1 MLWEVWDVET
11 GNIVGFRDTEAE
23 ALALVRDLV
32 DKGWPMA
39 ALSLL
44 ADDESLSVY
53 SLPPAVSGDELA
65 RKADLTGEGPSRRT
79 A

>member
-1 MLWEVWDVET
+1 MIWEVWDIET
-11 GNIVGFRDTEAE
+11 GNMVGFRDTEAE

-44 ADDESLSVY
+44 ADDESLTAD
-53 SLPPAVSGDELA
+53 SLPPAVSGDDLA
-65 RKADLTGEGPSRRT
+65 RKAGLADTDPSRRT